1 MRNELVCED
10 ILFLKCNDSHLWLKI
25 NKTFFDF
32 ENDVYI
38 CLSYIPP
45 ANSSRQGIIES
56 SIYDDILENILLI
69 KNTNNEACN
78 FVILGDL
85 NSRIGQQRDYVA
97 DDYATHMN
105 ILPDDYIP
113 DQEIPRKSQDN
124 VVNSNGQLLLEFL
137 K

>member
-1 MRNELVCED
+1 ME
-10 ILFLKCNDSHLWLKI
+10 WG
-25 NKTFFDF
+25 
-32 ENDVYI
+32 Y
-38 CLSYIPP
+38 YIPP

-85 NSRIGQQRDYVA
+85 NSRIGQQCDYVA

-124 VVNSNGQLLLEFL
+124 VVNSNGQLLLEF
-137 K
+137 